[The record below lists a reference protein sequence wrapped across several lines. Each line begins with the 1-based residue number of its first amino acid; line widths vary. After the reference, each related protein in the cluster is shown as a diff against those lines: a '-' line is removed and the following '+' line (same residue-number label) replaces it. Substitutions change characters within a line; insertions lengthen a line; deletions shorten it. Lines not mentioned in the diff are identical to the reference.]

1 MRPAPKVVLAVLTA
15 LCLAVPSRAQINE
28 YAYPDMYLQ
37 YVPAVADLGLGL
49 AGVRSEHVFWDRVIA
64 GGIGFASEI
73 ILVNSVKALVHEM
86 RPDGSS
92 PNSFPSGH
100 TATAFLGAELVR
112 HEYGWGWGAGAY
124 AVATTVA
131 VMRNYNNWHWLSDC
145 LAGAGLGILTAH
157 VGQWLLEPTKR
168 LLHIPTIAWD
178 GVKRPAQVVLAP
190 TVDPYSGV
198 VCTTLAINF

>member
-73 ILVNSVKALVHEM
+73 ILVNSVKDLVHEM

-124 AVATTVA
+124 AVAASVA
-131 VMRNYNNWHWLSDC
+131 VLRVVHQRHWWWDT
-145 LAGAGLGILTAH
+145 LAGAGAGILCANI
-157 VGQWLLEPTKR
+157 GYWLLEPAKD
-168 LLHIPTIAWD
+168 LLGIRTTA
-178 GVKRPAQVVLAP
+178 GQMGFCP
-190 TVDPYSGV
+190 TVDPYSGAL
-198 VCTTLAINF
+198 CASFSLRF